1 MPENGYTVTQIDE
14 MSVLDE
20 ARNPVQGVRVWF
32 TFGEGQRGHV
42 DIPMTLATVERRDA
56 MIQTYIDKVN
66 ALWG

>member
-1 MPENGYTVTQIDE
+1 MPENSYTVTQIDE

-20 ARNPVQGVRVWF
+20 ARNPVQGFRVWF

-42 DIPMTLATVERRDA
+42 DIPLALATPERRDA
-56 MIQTYIDKVN
+56 AIEAYIDRAN